1 MLGVVSGIDAPGS
14 PAGEARTAYHQMLQ
28 GRTEETRRAFRRA
41 ILEVTPDQV
50 MQAAATYLDED
61 PSMAVVT
68 SMQNEDLLSSEFVG
82 RNLSPQ

>member
-1 MLGVVSGIDAPGS
+1 MLWVC
-14 PAGEARTAYHQMLQ
+14 GEAKTAYHQMLQ

-50 MQAAATYLDED
+50 IQAAATYHDKD

>member
-1 MLGVVSGIDAPGS
+1 M
-14 PAGEARTAYHQMLQ
+14 
-28 GRTEETRRAFRRA
+28 A